1 MSKKL
6 PLPLGAL
13 EVEALAMDEGLALA
27 RDLSLWE
34 VELKSD
40 SQMVVKAVTG
50 VEQGPSSI
58 IKVVEGIR
66 MGLGSFSVWSISH
79 VSRQCNNAAH
89 IMVREA
95 SNSLEF
101 HIWVEDTP
109 PVIVN
114 QVLLDVIDEDFGP
127 K

>member
-50 VEQGPSSI
+50 VE
-58 IKVVEGIR
+58 
-66 MGLGSFSVWSISH
+66 
-79 VSRQCNNAAH
+79 
-89 IMVREA
+89 
-95 SNSLEF
+95 
-101 HIWVEDTP
+101 
-109 PVIVN
+109 
-114 QVLLDVIDEDFGP
+114 
-127 K
+127 